1 MKRFFSLSGVF
12 LALVILGVLPFIVF
26 GALVGWT
33 GMQKVA
39 VYGFFVCLYATVLNG
54 RRLGMAMAV
63 GFAIFAVIGT
73 QVHASP
79 LGGAM
84 VVGMSAVLIVCL
96 ATRGYAQAMLFAAM
110 FIPYPI
116 ATPPQPWAGA
126 SMTSLTYL
134 AAVLGATFIAG
145 LWGLVLGGLIH
156 DKLPAAAPVPGAS
169 RQDALIAG
177 VLLVPVAAAI
187 TYLAMSAFPQAKW
200 VWLLATIYSLIK
212 PSPDLNWVMTRDMVV
227 GTVVGVGAS
236 IGILSIGMPTGVM
249 MLVGS
254 FVMCGALGLRMMGKP
269 YWVYAGVVTAA
280 AVLMTGAGMDP
291 LEALED
297 RLVFTLAGALGA
309 VALGAGIT
317 WLIHLAHIHRD
328 VRTEATASA

>member
-1 MKRFFSLSGVF
+1 
-12 LALVILGVLPFIVF
+12 
-26 GALVGWT
+26 
-33 GMQKVA
+33 
-39 VYGFFVCLYATVLNG
+39 
-54 RRLGMAMAV
+54 
-63 GFAIFAVIGT
+63 
-73 QVHASP
+73 
-79 LGGAM
+79 
-84 VVGMSAVLIVCL
+84 
-96 ATRGYAQAMLFAAM
+96 
-110 FIPYPI
+110 
-116 ATPPQPWAGA
+116 
-126 SMTSLTYL
+126 
-134 AAVLGATFIAG
+134 
-145 LWGLVLGGLIH
+145 
-156 DKLPAAAPVPGAS
+156 
-169 RQDALIAG
+169 
-177 VLLVPVAAAI
+177 
-187 TYLAMSAFPQAKW
+187 